1 MELCMHLENT
11 GWRRHFFCSTHSF
24 CQSQAAS
31 LTKKTMLF
39 QKFTSTP
46 LWTILIEASFLQSY
60 TLVLRKRETLHF
72 EEENNTIWRKSWRSS
87 VILHRGGF
95 PHKRS
100 GDAVNW
106 GFWTQLGCFVQNA
119 IIFSRNGLFSA
130 CTKQILKRYI
140 FSIRFI
146 YSIHV
151 RGKKKVGPCPFRGSI
166 QHSWGA
172 SPPVSYGSVP
182 WEFYILVSNTLSPT
196 QKRNKQTNKQAKKQ
210 IVESHYILR
219 NIDFSKE
226 IGIKCNSVGLRI
238 RTFCCWY

>member
-106 GFWTQLGCFVQNA
+106 GLWTQLGCFFQNA

-130 CTKQILKRYI
+130 CTKKNIKKIYI
-140 FSIRFI
+140 FNS
-146 YSIHV
+146 
-151 RGKKKVGPCPFRGSI
+151 
-166 QHSWGA
+166 
-172 SPPVSYGSVP
+172 
-182 WEFYILVSNTLSPT
+182 FYLLDS
-196 QKRNKQTNKQAKKQ
+196 
-210 IVESHYILR
+210 
-219 NIDFSKE
+219 
-226 IGIKCNSVGLRI
+226 C
-238 RTFCCWY
+238 